1 MLALY
6 FILTFLPFAFAQF
19 GGGFFENMF
28 GGGQRHHQQQQ
39 QQQQQRQGSMWSQQ
53 ADAIPCSQYLCPNTL
68 ACVSTP
74 VLCPCPAPE
83 DIKCVIPD
91 AEGGSNDGTVVC
103 VRAAIYVAT
112 IALRNWRR
120 AWERR
125 DLASLP
131 GPTRQKWSKGHVPA
145 LYSPDTAFE
154 FHDSL
159 SEYGPVAKLYGVFGS
174 IRLYINDPYAMG
186 EVLLKEQNGFERTES
201 YVSNLN
207 AVLGPGLLGSR
218 GMELLQSASEGASLG
233 LTAAPRRT
241 QTQSPTQ
248 DPSICVQF
256 NCIASNGMKT
266 WLYAH
271 DHHGS
276 LILIL
281 LCTVADIPRCVAL
294 KLIMGIEDEIR
305 YQGVQVADVDVFK
318 WGYRCAL
325 DSVGRAGL
333 GHDFQALDGVD
344 SDYSKAIK
352 HLLPALFSLVILRP
366 IMPTLYKIGP
376 AWFRRAIIERV
387 PSKAV
392 KQLLSIVDVQHRQ
405 AIQIFKQKK
414 AALRN
419 SEEKGSAP
427 DEKDII
433 TLMLR
438 ANEKARPEDKIS
450 EEEMVGQINTLIFAG
465 HDTTSGTIACV
476 LQMLAENP
484 KVQAE
489 LREELTHC
497 STDEPDYATLEAFP
511 LLDAVIKETLRL
523 HPPAAIAERVSTRDT
538 VLPLRSPTRGTY
550 PTTSLAVPA
559 GTLVMLSLRTANRD
573 PATWGPDA
581 LEWNPYRWLEPL
593 PANVVEARVPG
604 VYSNIMSFLGGSC
617 SCIAYKFALI
627 EAKVVISSLVRRFQF
642 SPGDRPVM
650 WKFGGTSKPFVVDP
664 ASGASSPGL
673 VLKLG
678 VV

>member
-103 VRAAIYVAT
+103 VRGTDGSAIYVAT

-159 SEYGPVAKLYGVFGS
+159 SEYGPVVKLYGVFGS

-186 EVLLKEQNGFERTES
+186 EVLLKEQNG
-201 YVSNLN
+201 
-207 AVLGPGLLGSR
+207 
-218 GMELLQSASEGASLG
+218 
-233 LTAAPRRT
+233 T
-241 QTQSPTQ
+241 QTQGPAQ

-281 LCTVADIPRCVAL
+281 LCTVANIPRCVAL
-294 KLIMGIEDEIR
+294 KLIMGIENEIR
-305 YQGVQVADVDVFK
+305 DQRTQVADVDVFK

-344 SDYSKAIK
+344 SDYSRAIK

-376 AWFRRAIIERV
+376 SWFRRAIIERV

-405 AIQIFKQKK
+405 AIQIFEQKK

-419 SEEKGSAP
+419 FEEKGSAP
-427 DEKDII
+427 DEKDIV

-450 EEEMVGQINTLIFAG
+450 EEEMVGQIN
-465 HDTTSGTIACV
+465 GTIACV

-484 KVQAE
+484 RVQAE
-489 LREELTHC
+489 LREELMHC

-523 HPPAAIAERVSTRDT
+523 VPSAGSHRRTSLDSRHCSSAPIPDAGDISDDQPGRTSRNTRDAQSAY
-538 VLPLRSPTRGTY
+538 RKS
-550 PTTSLAVPA
+550 
-559 GTLVMLSLRTANRD
+559 
-573 PATWGPDA
+573 GPG
-581 LEWNPYRWLEPL
+581 NVVRPL